1 MLPTAYMHIKK
12 KKKTTSLKSCK
23 SMKRPHLNIV
33 FKTTAIQKLTPN
45 LEITFQINMKRGKKS
60 SSSIE
65 PMMHDWNYNTTFYYR
80 KNRSWIACPP
90 IKSSL
95 LATAPPFHTSVS
107 VPASTPASLFHQANF
122 CSPTTVRADIPFC
135 FWLHDLR
142 GFMNHNW
149 ELSMP
154 IPNSNDETKHF
165 ISITNT
171 FLMQCW
177 ATKCTSFNQLT
188 INKHLKWQKKK
199 SSVPGFLSP
208 EWDTVYTQNIRSR
221 KFSF

>member
-1 MLPTAYMHIKK
+1 MLPKCKKNAYKHDERKK
-12 KKKTTSLKSCK
+12 NSLKTCRRE
-23 SMKRPHLNIV
+23 KRPHLNIV
-33 FKTTAIQKLTPN
+33 FKTTAIQKLIPN
-45 LEITFQINMKRGKKS
+45 LKIKFKINLRGVGEAPQ
-60 SSSIE
+60 IE
-65 PMMHDWNYNTTFYYR
+65 PMMPEWNDNNTFYYR
-80 KNRSWIACPP
+80 KNRLLITCPH

-95 LATAPPFHTSVS
+95 MAAAPPLHRSVS

-122 CSPTTVRADIPFC
+122 CSPTIVRADIPFC

-154 IPNSNDETKHF
+154 IPNSNDETEHF
-165 ISITNT
+165 ISISNT

-177 ATKCTSFNQLT
+177 ATKCTSFNQLA
-188 INKHLKWQKKK
+188 INKHLKWRKK
-199 SSVPGFLSP
+199 SSVPSFLP
-208 EWDTVYTQNIRSR
+208 PKWDIVYIQNIQSR

>member
-1 MLPTAYMHIKK
+1 MHK
-12 KKKTTSLKSCK
+12 
-23 SMKRPHLNIV
+23 
-33 FKTTAIQKLTPN
+33 
-45 LEITFQINMKRGKKS
+45 
-60 SSSIE
+60 
-65 PMMHDWNYNTTFYYR
+65 WNYNTFYYR
-80 KNRSWIACPP
+80 KNRSWITSPH

-95 LATAPPFHTSVS
+95 LAAAPPSHRYVS

-122 CSPTTVRADIPFC
+122 CSPTIVRADIPFC

-165 ISITNT
+165 ISISNT

-177 ATKCTSFNQLT
+177 ATKCTSFNQLA
-188 INKHLKWQKKK
+188 INKMAKKK
-199 SSVPGFLSP
+199 SSVTSFLSP
-208 EWDTVYTQNIRSR
+208 KWDIVHTQNIPSR

>member
-1 MLPTAYMHIKK
+1 MKK
-12 KKKTTSLKSCK
+12 KKKLLENLQKGEEVRFRHSF
-23 SMKRPHLNIV
+23 LN
-33 FKTTAIQKLTPN
+33 TTATQKLIPN
-45 LEITFQINMKRGKKS
+45 LKIAFQINMRWGRKS
-60 SSSIE
+60 SSSQE
-65 PMMHDWNYNTTFYYR
+65 PVMHNWNYNNTFYYK
-80 KNRSWIACPP
+80 KNRSWIVCPH

-95 LATAPPFHTSVS
+95 LAAAPPFHRCVS

-122 CSPTTVRADIPFC
+122 CSPTIVRADIPFC

-165 ISITNT
+165 ISISNT

-177 ATKCTSFNQLT
+177 ATKCTSFNQLA
-188 INKHLKWQKKK
+188 INKHLKWRKK
-199 SSVPGFLSP
+199 SSVPSFLSP
-208 EWDTVYTQNIRSR
+208 KWDRAYTQNIQSW
-221 KFSF
+221 KLSF